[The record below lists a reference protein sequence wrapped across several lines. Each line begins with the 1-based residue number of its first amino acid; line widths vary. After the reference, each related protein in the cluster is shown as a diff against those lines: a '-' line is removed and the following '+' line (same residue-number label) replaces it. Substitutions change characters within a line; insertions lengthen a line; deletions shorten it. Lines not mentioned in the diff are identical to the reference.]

1 MSLKSK
7 DSKLKNNDGVI
18 NIGID
23 LGTTNSAISVNYAG
37 KTETVKNGAG
47 SDYTPSVFG
56 VDKSGNKVVGIKA
69 YDRLYKSSS
78 DEEIKNN
85 KAEVKRLMGTGETI
99 HFDRIDADL
108 TPEEVSAE
116 ILKSLKED
124 ATRKYSDLSTVAA
137 VITIPAHFSSLQAEA
152 TKRAG
157 QLAGFKHV
165 VLLQEPIAA
174 AMAYG
179 FEKSENEN
187 WLVYD
192 FGGGT
197 FDVALISSK
206 DSNLTVLGHSGDN
219 FLGGKD
225 FDLKII
231 DEVIKPEIHSKFKL
245 TDFDRSTEKYSSI
258 FARLKAVAESAKIEL
273 SQYDKTTIEVED
285 IGKDEDGNDIYVSI
299 NLTRA
304 QFEEIIKTHV
314 AKTIELIKKTLKDS
328 GIAQSSVSK
337 IVLVGGPTQ
346 IPYIRETLENE
357 FKIKVDSSIDPLTV
371 VARGASIFGLSQ
383 RVPTDILNEG
393 REAVKDEMNV
403 TLNFESMT
411 SDDDQFVT
419 GIVEELRDSDDEYY
433 VQIQSDSGFYT
444 SSKIKLRNGKF
455 SDTVA
460 VEKGK
465 TNTYWLYLFDDGGN
479 TIPIFPDS
487 FSVTHGLTVAGAP
500 IPHDIGV
507 IYAKKGFDSGF
518 QMTEVCDPYFE
529 KNSVPPIKKSNTYKT
544 VKKLEKGKENNLPIK
559 VYEGDSKNPSN
570 NEVITTI
577 QIDGSKLP
585 YDLPEATEV
594 DITISVD
601 ESRSVVVE
609 AYIPSVELT
618 LNARADTYKQNVNVA
633 ELEKDLAVQKERLK
647 SIKNNVSQE
656 EYEQLENTIEDLGT
670 NIKNASLDNDD
681 KNKAE
686 RDSRELNTRL
696 DALEQSKE
704 LPQLSD
710 EFKAKIEN
718 AKEVI
723 SELQDNEDKNEVLE
737 ELKVLEDEGQK
748 AINAKDKTM
757 LLRVNEQL
765 EQLTFRSI
773 FQNPAAWVYMLDQ
786 IKSKQHELSNQTD
799 ANYFI
804 GKADKAVDEGDVEEL
819 KRCVR
824 NLLELLPKETQ
835 DEINSSMSGITK

>member
-1 MSLKSK
+1 MSLRNR
-7 DSKLKNNDGVI
+7 DSKSKNNDGVI

-23 LGTTNSAISVNYAG
+23 LGTTNSAIAVNYDG
-37 KTETVKNGAG
+37 KTEIVKNGAG

-56 VDKSGNKVVGIKA
+56 IDKSGNKIVGIKS
-69 YDRLYKSSS
+69 YDRLYKSFS

-99 HFDRIDADL
+99 HFNRINADL

-124 ATRKYSDLSTVAA
+124 ATRKYSELSSVAA

-179 FEKSENEN
+179 FEKSNNEN

-192 FGGGT
+192 LGGGT

-231 DEVIKPEIHSKFKL
+231 DEIIKPNILEKYKL
-245 TDFDRSTEKYSSI
+245 TDFDRSSEKYSSI
-258 FARLKAVAESAKIEL
+258 FARLKAAAETAKIEL
-273 SQYDKTTIEVED
+273 SQYAKTTIEVED
-285 IGKDEDGNDIYVSI
+285 IGKDENGEEIYVSI
-299 NLTRA
+299 NLTRD
-304 QFEEIIKTHV
+304 QFEEIITSHV
-314 AKTIELIKKTLKDS
+314 TKTIELVKNTLNDS
-328 GIAQSSVSK
+328 GISHSSVSK

-346 IPYIRETLENE
+346 IPYIRQALENE
-357 FKIKVDSSIDPLTV
+357 FKIKVDGSIDPLTV
-371 VARGASIFGLSQ
+371 VAKGASVYGLSQ
-383 RVPTDILNEG
+383 RIPTDILNEG
-393 REAVKDEMNV
+393 RESVKDEMNV
-403 TLNFESMT
+403 TLNYDSMT
-411 SDDDQFVT
+411 SDEDQTVT
-419 GIVEELRDSDDEYY
+419 GIVEELRDSEVEYF
-433 VQIQSDSGFYT
+433 VQIQADSGFYT
-444 SSKIKLRNGKF
+444 SSKVKLKGGKF
-455 SDTVA
+455 FDTIA
-460 VEKGK
+460 IEKGK
-465 TNTYWLYLFDDGGN
+465 TNTYWLYLFDDAGN
-479 TIPIFPDS
+479 TIPMFPDS

-529 KNSVPPIKKSNTYKT
+529 KNSIPPLKQTNNYKT
-544 VKKLEKGKENNLPIK
+544 VKKLEKSKENNLPIK
-559 VYEGDSKNPSN
+559 VYEGNSTNPSN
-570 NEVITTI
+570 NEVITTL
-577 QIDGSKLP
+577 QIDGKKLP
-585 YDLPEATEV
+585 YDLPEATDV
-594 DITISVD
+594 DITISID
-601 ESRSVVVE
+601 ESRTVVVE
-609 AYIPSVELT
+609 AYIPSIELT
-618 LNARADTYKQNVNVA
+618 LNARADTYKQQVNVA

-647 SIKNNVSQE
+647 SIKNNVSE
-656 EYEQLENTIEDLGT
+656 SEYAQLENTIDDLGT
-670 NIKNASLDNDD
+670 NIKNANLDNDD

-686 RDSRELNTRL
+686 RDMRELKTSF
-696 DALEQSKE
+696 DSLEQSKE
-704 LPQLSD
+704 LPQLKD
-710 EFKAKIEN
+710 EFNAKIEN
-718 AKEVI
+718 AKEI
-723 SELQDNEDKNEVLE
+723 IAELDDSAEKTEILADM
-737 ELKVLEDEGQK
+737 KVLEDEGEK
-748 AINAKDKTM
+748 ALKSSDKTM
-757 LLRVNEQL
+757 LLRVNEQI
-765 EQLTFRSI
+765 EQLTFRSV
-773 FQNPAAWVYMLDQ
+773 FQNPAAWVLMLNQ
-786 IKSKQHELSNQTD
+786 IKDKRNELANQND

-804 GKADKAVDEGDVEEL
+804 DKADKAVEDSNVEEL

-824 NLLELLPKETQ
+824 NLIDLLPKETQ